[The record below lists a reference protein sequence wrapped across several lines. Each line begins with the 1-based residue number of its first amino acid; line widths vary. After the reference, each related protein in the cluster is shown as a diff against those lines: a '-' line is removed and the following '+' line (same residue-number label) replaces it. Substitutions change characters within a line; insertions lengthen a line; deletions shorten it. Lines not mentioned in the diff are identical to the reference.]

1 METLKEI
8 QDILVKLAKSQAES
22 SQQMEKRDKKRDIE
36 WKKLRIAQA
45 ETTEQ
50 MKKTDEQMKKTNE
63 QMRKT
68 DEQMRKTDEQMKKT
82 DEQMDKLI
90 KQTKKTDKYVG
101 NMGRNN
107 GFIAEEFFVNSL
119 SKTFEVG
126 GINYDDLYKNL
137 SRTTKKLQGEFDI
150 VMVNGKDIAIIE
162 TKYKA
167 HENDVD
173 DLIGKKHRNFK
184 KLFPQYNDYNHH
196 LMLASFYVYDK
207 LMEKAIKNNVT
218 ILQRVGDV
226 LETFP
231 PNPPKK

>member
-8 QDILVKLAKSQAES
+8 QDILAKSALAQA
-22 SQQMEKRDKKRDIE
+22 KRDIE
-36 WKKLRIAQA
+36 WGKRDVEWEKLRIAQA
-45 ETTEQ
+45 Q
-50 MKKTDEQMKKTNE
+50 TDKLM
-63 QMRKT
+63 
-68 DEQMRKTDEQMKKT
+68 DE
-82 DEQMDKLI
+82 LI

-119 SKTFEVG
+119 SETFEVG
-126 GINYDDLYKNL
+126 GIHYDDLYKNMGKK
-137 SRTTKKLQGEFDI
+137 TKKLEGEFDI

-167 HENDVD
+167 HESDID
-173 DLIGKKHRNFK
+173 ELIGKKHRNFK
-184 KLFPQYNDYNHH
+184 KLFPQYNSYNHH
-196 LMLASFYVYDK
+196 LMLGSFYIYDK
-207 LMEKAIKNNVT
+207 LMEKAMKNNVT
-218 ILQRVGDV
+218 ILQRVGGV